1 MSTGSADNTPH
12 DHVDNSADTIT
23 HDHVDNS
30 ADNTTRD
37 VADSLTETIAANDVT
52 DSSVDTDGHTAAD
65 TGRAGVILAAGP
77 SAGFPTIEK
86 ALAPLDDTPLL
97 AHVTA
102 TLAPIV
108 DELIIT
114 CRVDQRS
121 AFAEVVDDGCRFVG
135 RPADDHEP
143 RAELQAAL
151 DATDATYAAVVPVG
165 MPLLPT
171 GFVELLFAH
180 ARTETGAV
188 PSVEGHQRS
197 VPAVVHVRAAAA
209 ACVDARQAATTTIPA
224 VIAELTPVVVP
235 DRTVAAH
242 VKAGAFTTI
251 DTHEELAAIQPHRSR
266 PNNNPSS

>member
-37 VADSLTETIAANDVT
+37 VADTSANDVT

-77 SAGFPTIEK
+77 SSGFPTIEK

-114 CRVDQRS
+114 CRVDQRG

-151 DATDATYAAVVPVG
+151 DATDATYAAVLPVG

-266 PNNNPSS
+266 PNNNPFS